1 MSTKTHWWL
10 KYLLILL
17 IVLFFGTLVTSPIL
31 LSQQDLGRHI
41 KNGQEILS
49 GKWSVLFENHYS
61 FTDPNH
67 KFINHHWLSGVVFY
81 LIYKFGGFKVLH
93 LFHTLVYCLSFYLL
107 IRLMKR
113 KGTWVSALLLAP
125 FAILFLALRQEVRP
139 ETFGYF
145 FLVHTLWQINFIIK
159 EGKISRKQIII
170 LLGQQL
176 LWVNLHLSFIFS
188 IFCFG
193 ALLILKLL
201 DKKFL
206 TQVSFKKVSLSL
218 GGLILISLINPN
230 HIYNLVEPLFIFSDY
245 GYPVAENKNLLFL
258 NRVINS
264 NLIYS
269 FSGFSLL
276 FLILLG
282 LNHKKINN
290 WDLFLSITGL
300 ILGFSALRHITLFV
314 FFSFPVAARY
324 LSNLINKLSHQI
336 RIENKK
342 LTAIYL
348 TLVTFSLSVIS
359 SLSGLISPKF
369 KLRNRHL
376 GIIKQEEQAAAF
388 FKDQQLSGPIFNNY
402 DVGSYLIFH
411 LYPHEKVFVDNR
423 PEAYTTDFFQN
434 QYIPMQQKNEV
445 WQKLSK
451 QYKFKTI
458 FVRRNDQTPWFK
470 QFINQRIKDNKWQ
483 LIYED
488 QFCLILT
495 QSH

>member
-1 MSTKTHWWL
+1 
-10 KYLLILL
+10 
-17 IVLFFGTLVTSPIL
+17 
-31 LSQQDLGRHI
+31 
-41 KNGQEILS
+41 
-49 GKWSVLFENHYS
+49 
-61 FTDPNH
+61 
-67 KFINHHWLSGVVFY
+67 
-81 LIYKFGGFKVLH
+81 
-93 LFHTLVYCLSFYLL
+93 
-107 IRLMKR
+107 MKR
-113 KGTWVSALLLAP
+113 KGSWVSTLLLAP
-125 FAILFLALRQEVRP
+125 FAALFLALRQEIRP

-145 FLVHTLWQINFIIK
+145 FLVHTLWQISFIIK
-159 EGKISRKQIII
+159 EGRISRKQIIL

-176 LWVNLHLSFIFS
+176 LWVNLHLSFVFS

-193 ALLILKLL
+193 ALSILKLV

-206 TQVSFKKVSLSL
+206 SQISFKKLSLSL
-218 GGLILISLINPN
+218 GGLVLISIVNPN
-230 HIYNLVEPLFIFSDY
+230 HVYNLVEPLFIFSDY

-258 NRVINS
+258 NRVVNS

-269 FSGFSLL
+269 FAGFSLL

-282 LNHKKINN
+282 LNYKKINS
-290 WDLFLSITGL
+290 WDLFLSVTGL
-300 ILGFSALRHITLFV
+300 ILGFSALRNITLFV

-324 LSNLINKLSHQI
+324 LSHSINQLDQRI
-336 RIENKK
+336 RIEHKR
-342 LTAIYL
+342 LSAIYL
-348 TLVTFSLSVIS
+348 ILVVFSLTVIS

-369 KLRNRHL
+369 KWSNRHL
-376 GIIKQEEQAAAF
+376 GIIKQERQAAEF

-423 PEAYTTDFFQN
+423 PEAYATDFFQDK
-434 QYIPMQQKNEV
+434 YIPMQQKNEI
-445 WQKLSK
+445 WQKLSN

-495 QSH
+495 QSQ